1 MSQNKPIYLLT
12 GQHLPQGFVHVM
24 TQHQM
29 IIDTPHNDADLQHV
43 RHIYKT

>member
-1 MSQNKPIYLLT
+1 MI
-12 GQHLPQGFVHVM
+12 